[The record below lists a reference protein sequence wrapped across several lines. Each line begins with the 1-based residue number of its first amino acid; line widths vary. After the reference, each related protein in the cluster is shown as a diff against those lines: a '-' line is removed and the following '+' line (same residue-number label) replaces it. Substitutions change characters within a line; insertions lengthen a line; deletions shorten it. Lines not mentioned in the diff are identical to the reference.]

1 MFFKYVILT
10 RLLEMFKFETVNV
23 CTSVQWSISLEWN
36 LLFIITIVQ
45 IKTLF
50 RRAIKEEDK
59 LSNFLNSPIPVF
71 NTDAINFTQ
80 PE

>member
-10 RLLEMFKFETVNV
+10 RLLERFKFETVNV